1 MMEKAI
7 SRLRNTAGESIAE
20 TLIALL
26 ISSLA
31 LIMLAGAV
39 STATDIVKRSKTTM
53 SAYYDADSALT
64 NVASVAS
71 ASNITVTLE
80 ETNVSEGETPVS
92 QDISAK
98 YASNAVFG
106 NEVVVAYAAT
116 SAPTTP

>member
-1 MMEKAI
+1 MTMMEKAI

-64 NVASVAS
+64 NVAEGSGS
-71 ASNITVTLE
+71 ITVTLAETNAPE
-80 ETNVSEGETPVS
+80 ETAVS
-92 QDISAK
+92 QEITVS

-106 NEVVVAYAAT
+106 NKVVVAYAAT